1 MRKLAHKHTQ
11 VMKNGNVVRPHVDV
25 EEESPV
31 DEERDQDQEFA
42 QVFIFVGEFAHV
54 IVLLKKS

>member
-1 MRKLAHKHTQ
+1 MRKLAHEHTQ
-11 VMKNGNVVRPHVDV
+11 GKKNGNVVRPHVDV

-31 DEERDQDQEFA
+31 HEERDQDQEFA
-42 QVFIFVGEFAHV
+42 QVLMFVGEFAHV